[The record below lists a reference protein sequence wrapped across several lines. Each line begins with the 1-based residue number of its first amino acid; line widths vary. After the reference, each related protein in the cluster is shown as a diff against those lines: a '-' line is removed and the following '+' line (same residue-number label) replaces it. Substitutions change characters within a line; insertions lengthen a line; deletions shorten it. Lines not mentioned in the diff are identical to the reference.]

1 MPTVY
6 MNGSPKPRSTLKYGP
21 GQSIAGLGDILH
33 PGGGSVTV
41 IEVVPNRGK
50 LVLEVTALYKHFEKV
65 RAVDGITFSV
75 RSGEVYGLLGPNGAG
90 KSTALK
96 CILGLYNIRGG
107 RISVMG
113 HDPLANP
120 EDARRVIGYVPE
132 EPEIYKSLTVR
143 ELLNFVASI
152 REMDPKV
159 ASERAS
165 QMLTSLDADQYF
177 DSIVATLSRGNLQKV
192 QIIAAMLHEPDLL
205 IMDEPLTAL
214 DAKSRRVVKE
224 MVKLHVRRGGSVLL
238 STHVMEQAQDQ
249 CHRIGIIDKGR
260 LVAEGTLD
268 ELRDL
273 EHSAGASLEDLFL
286 MITEQDRSV
295 EEIMRRFE
303 EAYKRGS
310 A

>member
-1 MPTVY
+1 M
-6 MNGSPKPRSTLKYGP
+6 
-21 GQSIAGLGDILH
+21 
-33 PGGGSVTV
+33 
-41 IEVVPNRGK
+41 
-50 LVLEVTALYKHFEKV
+50 
-65 RAVDGITFSV
+65 
-75 RSGEVYGLLGPNGAG
+75 
-90 KSTALK
+90 
-96 CILGLYNIRGG
+96 
-107 RISVMG
+107 
-113 HDPLANP
+113 
-120 EDARRVIGYVPE
+120 
-132 EPEIYKSLTVR
+132 
-143 ELLNFVASI
+143 
-152 REMDPKV
+152 
-159 ASERAS
+159 
-165 QMLTSLDADQYF
+165 
-177 DSIVATLSRGNLQKV
+177 QKV

-249 CHRIGIIDKGR
+249 CHRIGIIDNGR

-268 ELRDL
+268 DLRDL

-286 MITEQDRSV
+286 MITEQDQSV

>member
-1 MPTVY
+1 
-6 MNGSPKPRSTLKYGP
+6 MNGSPEPRSTLKYGP
-21 GQSIAGLGDILH
+21 GQLIVGFGDILH

-41 IEVVPNRGK
+41 IEVVPGRGK

-96 CILGLYNIRGG
+96 CILGLYTIRGG

>member
-1 MPTVY
+1 MS
-6 MNGSPKPRSTLKYGP
+6 GSGVFSYPC
-21 GQSIAGLGDILH
+21 
-33 PGGGSVTV
+33 GGSVTV
-41 IEVVPNRGK
+41 IEVVPRRGK

-65 RAVDGITFSV
+65 RAVDGISFAV

-96 CILGLYNIRGG
+96 CILGLYNIKGG
-107 RISVMG
+107 SISIMG

-120 EDARRVIGYVPE
+120 EEARKVIGYISE

-143 ELLNFVASI
+143 ELLNFVTSI
-152 REMDPKV
+152 REMDPEV
-159 ASERAS
+159 ATERAS

-177 DSIVATLSRGNLQKV
+177 DSIVATLSRGNVQKV

-268 ELRDL
+268 ELRAL
-273 EHSAGASLEDLFL
+273 EDSAGASLEDLFL
-286 MITEQDRSV
+286 MITEHDQSV
-295 EEIMRRFE
+295 EEIMKRFE

>member
-1 MPTVY
+1 M
-6 MNGSPKPRSTLKYGP
+6 
-21 GQSIAGLGDILH
+21 
-33 PGGGSVTV
+33 TV
-41 IEVVPNRGK
+41 IEVVPGRGK

-96 CILGLYNIRGG
+96 CILGLYTIRGG